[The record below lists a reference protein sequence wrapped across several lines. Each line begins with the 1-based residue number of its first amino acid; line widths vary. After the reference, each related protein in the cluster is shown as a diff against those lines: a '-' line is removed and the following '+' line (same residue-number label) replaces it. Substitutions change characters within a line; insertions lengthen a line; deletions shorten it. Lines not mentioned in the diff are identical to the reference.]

1 MYSIAIGLLLACM
14 LLYPAQSAEA
24 ALRGLTVWATAV
36 LPTLFPYAV
45 CCQLLASSGAL
56 ERLGRP
62 LTRPMHRLFGCP
74 GEAGPLALLSLLG
87 GSPIGAKLIAARS
100 SEGALTSK
108 QALRLACLTGT
119 VSPMFLLGTL
129 PAWANMPTAGWL
141 LLGAHWAGAICT
153 GLIFSMLVRDQRALP
168 PQPKS
173 SPRPQTGKTSF
184 GETVAGS
191 ASAMLQVGGC
201 ITLGTVVAAL
211 IPSVFPHLPV
221 TVSAGLHGILEMAG
235 GAADIS
241 ALPLTRRMM
250 LTALSAVSSFGGLS
264 ILAQN
269 VAFLSPVGVR
279 TAPLLAARTLHA
291 ALSACITY
299 LLSPL
304 LVAQP
309 VFSPLPDP
317 STVLGVLAPIVWG
330 ICLCIAA
337 GALWL
342 LSLANKKKKR
352 AA

>member
-14 LLYPAQSAEA
+14 ILYPAQSAQA
-24 ALRGLTVWATAV
+24 ALHGLTVWATTV

-62 LTRPMHRLFGCP
+62 LTRPMRRLFGCP

-87 GSPIGAKLIAARS
+87 GSPIGAKLIAARRA
-100 SEGALTSK
+100 EGTLTAA

-129 PAWANMPTAGWL
+129 PAWSNMPNAGWL

-153 GLIFSMLVRDQRALP
+153 GLIFSVLVRDKGALLSP
-168 PQPKS
+168 PKCGARLQANKI
-173 SPRPQTGKTSF
+173 TF

-191 ASAMLQVGGC
+191 VQAMLQVGGC

-211 IPSVFPHLPV
+211 MPAVFPRLPV
-221 TVSAGLHGILEMAG
+221 ALSLTLHGALEMAG
-235 GAADIS
+235 GAADVA
-241 ALPLTRRMM
+241 ALPLSGRAL
-250 LTALSAVSSFGGLS
+250 LTALSAICSFGGLS

-269 VAFLSPVGVR
+269 LAFLSPAGVR
-279 TAPLLAARTLHA
+279 AAPLLGARALHA
-291 ALSACITY
+291 ILTASATY
-299 LLSPL
+299 FLSPL
-304 LVAQP
+304 LAAQP
-309 VFSPLPDP
+309 VFSPHPGP

-330 ICLCIAA
+330 LCLCIAA
-337 GALWL
+337 GGLWL
-342 LSLANKKKKR
+342 LSLTAQKKKR